1 MTKEDI
7 LGAAR
12 RVAMVLANEGEP
24 GLDLVRAVRSMGEV
38 RGAGYND
45 GWCTL
50 LCYRVPADLGSAM

>member
-12 RVAMVLANEGEP
+12 RVALVFANG
-24 GLDLVRAVRSMGEV
+24 G
-38 RGAGYND
+38 GAGYNY

-50 LCYRVPADLGSAM
+50 LSCRVPADLGYAM